1 MKKMISIVLLMGLV
15 LGLLVA
21 CNGGGEAPVDPPA
34 NDATVET
41 PDPDVDNDEGELPT
55 PPPAADAI
63 VLRLAETNA
72 VDHPTAIAN
81 EEFARLVEERT
92 EGRVR
97 IEVFP
102 GGQLGDET
110 AVVQELILG
119 TLDIGRISI
128 SPVAEFSPGLNAL
141 QLPFLYRDAEQMW
154 AVLNGPIGT
163 DLMAELGSAGLVG
176 LTWYDSGSRNFY
188 TDVLIETIE
197 DFEGVRIRMMDSQ
210 LMLGIVYAL
219 GGSPVAM
226 PLGEVYGALQTGV
239 INGAENNMVA
249 YEIWS
254 HYEVAPYLL
263 MSGHLRIPE
272 MMIASE
278 AALDRLSPGDR
289 EILIAAAYDAQLY
302 QRALW
307 AEREVE
313 ALNIV
318 MQNPDVVIT
327 ELSPEE
333 WQRFSDAMSDLI
345 QEFGEGLEDI
355 IEQIRRT

>member
-1 MKKMISIVLLMGLV
+1 MKKLLSVILITVLA

-21 CNGGGEAPVDPPA
+21 CGNGGGTQAPEP
-34 NDATVET
+34 T
-41 PDPDVDNDEGELPT
+41 PDVDEAVEENVVEEDVEEDE
-55 PPPAADAI
+55 PAPVADAI

-72 VDHPTAIAN
+72 VDHPTSIAN

-97 IEVFP
+97 IDLFP

-154 AVLNGPIGT
+154 AVLNGDIGT
-163 DLMAELGSAGLVG
+163 GLMEELGSAGLVG

-188 TDVLIETIE
+188 TDVLIETVE
-197 DFEGVRIRMMDSQ
+197 DFEGVRVRMMDSQ
-210 LMLGIVYAL
+210 LMMGIVYAL

-272 MMIASE
+272 MMVASE
-278 AALDRLSPGDR
+278 AALSRLSPEDR
-289 EILIAAAYDAQLY
+289 AILIEAAHDAQLY

-307 AEREVE
+307 GEREAE
-313 ALNIV
+313 ALSIV
-318 MQNPDVVIT
+318 MENPDVVIT
-327 ELSPEE
+327 ELSPAE

-345 QEFGEGLEDI
+345 EEFGEGLEDL
-355 IEQIRRT
+355 IERIRST